1 MAASAAFPVASGR
14 EVSMTRA
21 TIFAVLAALA
31 LTPTLGGLA
40 EAGPDEARKA
50 VLVLS
55 ETIVSFDFKERPLP
69 EVLSFFTQV
78 SGVTFLVS
86 PLLAQEMS
94 PEELAVTLRLD
105 RASLKTALRIILDL
119 KGIAAVWR
127 YGTIL
132 VTTPKDAR
140 GKPILRLYPIGD
152 LTVRIRD
159 FPAPELMLR
168 PAGAEDYGQVGGVVE
183 EGQERAFADPEFLQD
198 LVTQN
203 TGAGTWEDEGVSVS
217 ANDRF
222 LIVRQY
228 ATVHVEIE
236 RLLSLLRS
244 FQ

>member
-1 MAASAAFPVASGR
+1 
-14 EVSMTRA
+14 MTRA
-21 TIFAVLAALA
+21 AIITILAAVLLA
-31 LTPTLGGLA
+31 PALGGRA
-40 EAGPDEARKA
+40 EAAPDEAQKA
-50 VLVLS
+50 ILVLS

-69 EVLSFFTQV
+69 EVLTFFTQV

-86 PLLAQEMS
+86 PLLAEEMS
-94 PEELAVTLRLD
+94 PEELAVTLKLD
-105 RASLKTALRIILDL
+105 RASLKTAIRIILDL

-127 YGTIL
+127 YGTIY

-168 PAGAEDYGQVGGVVE
+168 PAGAEDSGQVGGTVE

-203 TGAGTWEDEGVSVS
+203 TGAGTWEDAGVSIS

-222 LIVRQY
+222 LVVRQY
-228 ATVHVEIE
+228 PTVHVEIE